1 MPKFLGV
8 SIACMGVIGWLCW
21 PSNAQQAFT
30 DVLASGGP
38 EPAHWCT
45 STQTAVASFQL
56 EQNGKAASICRNEAD
71 TLTYSFGL
79 PGSDPEL
86 QYSGA
91 ILATIRVT
99 AGLWGEGVGSLA
111 ELAVA
116 LAEQDGS
123 FALVNANGIGPSEI
137 ADAAESL
144 ESNGFYEVRALTG
157 MIDQSAYLF
166 RRGGWEYVVVSSWQR
181 PMNLDEDER
190 DDQGSHEITV
200 RSPDGDVFSLL

>member
-1 MPKFLGV
+1 M
-8 SIACMGVIGWLCW
+8 
-21 PSNAQQAFT
+21 
-30 DVLASGGP
+30 
-38 EPAHWCT
+38 
-45 STQTAVASFQL
+45 
-56 EQNGKAASICRNEAD
+56 
-71 TLTYSFGL
+71 
-79 PGSDPEL
+79 
-86 QYSGA
+86 
-91 ILATIRVT
+91 
-99 AGLWGEGVGSLA
+99 WGEGVGSLA

-166 RRGGWEYVVVSSWQR
+166 RRGGWEYVVVSAWQR
-181 PMNLDEDER
+181 PMNLDEDEW

-200 RSPDGDVFSLL
+200 RSPDGDVFSLR